1 MTERRVPEPTGPHY
15 ETTTSRFNLLDRVR
29 WSAVVAGLAA
39 ALASMVV
46 LSVLGLAIGLTA
58 YDVGERTRPFQI
70 GSGIWA
76 IISMIVSFF
85 IGGWV
90 ASRTAV
96 ATGDNGMLNG
106 TMVWAAAIPLMLFL
120 FAGGLTSVMGTAA
133 GTPTGERVI
142 RAATQ
147 MPGAEQTPGEQQAP
161 APSATDVQQT
171 KRTASAAAWWTLV
184 SLLLGLGAAATG
196 GAAGQRRE
204 HHDRGTTSTRPST
217 TTMP

>member
-1 MTERRVPEPTGPHY
+1 MTERRVPGPLGSETGIGRY
-15 ETTTSRFNLLDRVR
+15 RLIDRVR

-39 ALASMVV
+39 ALATMIV
-46 LSVLGLAIGLTA
+46 LSVLGLAIGLTV

-76 IISMIVSFF
+76 IVSMIISFF

-96 ATGDNGMLNG
+96 ATGDSGVLNG
-106 TMVWAAAIPLMLFL
+106 TMVWASAIPLMLLL
-120 FAGGLTSVMGTAA
+120 FAGGLTSVLGTVA

-142 RAATQ
+142 HAATQ
-147 MPGAEQTPGEQQAP
+147 MPGAEQPQGAQPP
-161 APSATDVQQT
+161 APSPADAQQV
-171 KRTASAAAWWTLV
+171 KRSTSTAAWWTLGA
-184 SLLLGLGAAATG
+184 LLLGLGAAAGG

-204 HHDRGTTSTRPST
+204 HGETTTRPST
-217 TTMP
+217 STTP